1 MSKQKIKQAAK
12 IWVPQSNDEVA
23 EAIKDIG
30 DASREMVRL
39 TADMND
45 EIAVI
50 TARYQPYLDAKKERL
65 ELLQNGVQ
73 VFCEANRDKLTNGG
87 KVKSANFVTGS
98 VMWRSRPPRCAVR
111 NEEGVLD
118 MFKKLGLARFIRQKE
133 EVNKEAILAEAGAV
147 SGIAGI
153 SVITGV
159 EDFVIEPFEQ
169 EAV

>member
-1 MSKQKIKQAAK
+1 MKQKIKKAAQG
-12 IWVPQSNDEVA
+12 WVPQTNDEA
-23 EAIKDIG
+23 ADAIKQVG
-30 DASREMVRL
+30 DVSREMVRL
-39 TADMND
+39 NAEMND
-45 EIAVI
+45 EIAEI
-50 TARYQPYLDAKKERL
+50 TAKYQPYFDAKKERL

-73 VFCEANRDKLTNGG
+73 AFCEVNRDRLTSGG
-87 KVKSANFVTGS
+87 KVKSASFVTGS
-98 VMWRSRPPRCAVR
+98 VQWRQRPPKCVVR

-153 SVITGV
+153 SVVTGV